1 MELRTARKIAGLT
14 QHELASRAG
23 VDHSLISLLESGK
36 RDIHAVAYQ
45 TVVRIA
51 RALGVEPDEL
61 FPVQAI
67 GRDNGPTP

>member
-14 QHELASRAG
+14 QLELATRAG

-36 RDIHAVAYQ
+36 RDIQAVAYQ

-67 GRDNGPTP
+67 SRDHGPTA